1 MQLQLITKEAIK
13 VLHHLHKH
21 QDEKHTKQS
30 ITEAVG
36 ISSSRFTRIMLK
48 LRSKG
53 LISSSGTRQSNS
65 YMLGRP
71 ISEISFYD
79 VVLAIEG
86 ENYNT
91 YYAKQEH
98 CKIHDF
104 LQGMRSN
111 MTEIMQ
117 RKSIVDLV

>member
-1 MQLQLITKEAIK
+1 MQLQVITREAIRI
-13 VLHHLHKH
+13 LHHLHKH

-36 ISSSRFTRIMLK
+36 IPSSRFARIILK

-71 ISEISFYD
+71 MSEISFYD

-91 YYAKQEH
+91 HCAKHEH

-104 LQGMRSN
+104 LQVMRSS
-111 MTEIMQ
+111 MIETMQ
-117 RKSIVDLV
+117 SKSIVDLV